1 MESKWD
7 YKLTQI
13 ANTDLE
19 GIICYIAFD
28 LANPKAA
35 SDFMDK
41 VSDTIENIRTFPKN
55 GTPLSNMYM
64 FRYDIRKKY
73 IGNYTM
79 YYYLDIDERTIYILR
94 IVYAKKNMDVIVKEM
109 EGLIN
114 IENKKLK

>member
-1 MESKWD
+1 ME
-7 YKLTQI
+7 
-13 ANTDLE
+13 
-19 GIICYIAFD
+19 
-28 LANPKAA
+28 P
-35 SDFMDK
+35 
-41 VSDTIENIRTFPKN
+41 
-55 GTPLSNMYM
+55 PLSNMYM

-73 IGNYTM
+73 IGNYIM

>member
-1 MESKWD
+1 
-7 YKLTQI
+7 
-13 ANTDLE
+13 
-19 GIICYIAFD
+19 
-28 LANPKAA
+28 
-35 SDFMDK
+35 
-41 VSDTIENIRTFPKN
+41 
-55 GTPLSNMYM
+55 M

-73 IGNYTM
+73 IGNYIM